1 MKGFEEFLGRKVIV
15 ENHSDQSIAGTSGIV
30 IDETRETMLL
40 SSSGGIKRVAKNN
53 AMFKFEDGVLNGD
66 LLKYRPQDRIKKVRF

>member
-40 SSSGGIKRVAKNN
+40 SSSGGIKRVSKNN

>member
-1 MKGFEEFLGRKVIV
+1 VKGFEEFLGRKVIV